1 MKATPRLS
9 RVVIATR
16 GSALALWQ
24 SRWVAERLAEM
35 YGDLTVDLHIVKTT
49 GDRFQEA
56 ALQAIGGKG
65 AFTKEITEA
74 ILRGD
79 ADIAVHSLKDL
90 PTEPVPGLRVWAHP
104 PRFDPRDAWIGRDGL
119 RYRDLPRNATVAT
132 GSLRRRA
139 QLLSHHPE
147 ARVEDIRGNVE
158 TRLRKFDEGSMAGM
172 FLAVAGLER
181 LGFAARVTEAL
192 DVDTFLPAPG
202 QGALAIEGRED
213 AVCDALLTPLDDA
226 DTRDCVTA
234 ERSFLAALEAGCQ
247 VPLGATARL
256 EIGTLVLRGLV
267 ASLDGRN
274 VVRGETKGDRA
285 RAEAVGKTL
294 AAELRERGAS
304 RILDEVRRGGG
315 MV

>member
-1 MKATPRLS
+1 MMAIRPSK
-9 RVVIATR
+9 VVIATR

-24 SRWVAERLAEM
+24 SRWVADRLMEA
-35 YGDLTVDLHIVKTT
+35 YADLTVDLHVVKTT

-74 ILRGD
+74 ILQGD
-79 ADIAVHSLKDL
+79 ADLAVHSLKDL
-90 PTEPVPGLRVWAHP
+90 PTQPVPGLRVWAHP
-104 PRFDPRDAWIGRDGL
+104 PRFDPRDAWIGREGL
-119 RYRDLPRNATVAT
+119 RYRDLPRNAAVAT

-139 QLLSHHPE
+139 QLLAQHPH

-172 FLAVAGLER
+172 FLAMAGLER
-181 LGFAARVTEAL
+181 LGFAARATEAL
-192 DVDTFLPAPG
+192 DVETFLPAPG

-213 AVCDALLTPLDDA
+213 SVWEAMLMPLDDA

-247 VPLGATARL
+247 VPLGAFARL
-256 EIGTLVLRGLV
+256 EGGTLILRGLV
-267 ASLDGRN
+267 SSLDGKD
-274 VVRGETKGDRA
+274 VVRGQADGDRG
-285 RAEAVGKTL
+285 RAEDIGLAL
-294 AAELRERGAS
+294 AAELRERGAG
-304 RILDEVRRGGG
+304 RILDDVRNGGG
-315 MV
+315 MA